1 MRFVSR
7 AFRFSLIREPYTKK
21 LIGDLVDM
29 SGKNRFGTLFC
40 TLVSDSSFLLE
51 FLFLAALDGQKSHC
65 VHYLIVI
72 SRFFPDSYL

>member
-1 MRFVSR
+1 MRFVSQG
-7 AFRFSLIREPYTKK
+7 FRFSLVREPYTKK

-51 FLFLAALDGQKSHC
+51 FLFLAVLDGQKSHC
-65 VHYLIVI
+65 VHYLII
-72 SRFFPDSYL
+72 SHFFPDSYS